1 MFLIGAKLKH
11 EVAKIF
17 RLWGNVIFL
26 ILFTLVAI
34 FFVYSG
40 IVEYKSFQK
49 EKALF
54 IAHEKNKIDL
64 YATCSQ
70 YRGYGFRVLYE
81 PSPLSLFF
89 NNCSVFENLYS
100 NVDMTEILKV
110 NSSYKGKNLL
120 QKKGFF
126 KDLAGLFFLFG
137 SLFMVYIGMASL
149 RSEKVFFTFGNLLL
163 RLAILDTFFL
173 ALLFVLQ
180 RLPKIFALQFSP
192 EESKVF
198 FYFVL
203 FLLCFL
209 SFFYAAG
216 LLIRMVSRKKQRAY
230 IYIFI
235 FWFFSV
241 FAVPECMTIFLHNKS
256 QLLQT
261 NEEYNIMKLA
271 EVMNF
276 EKEVQK
282 TIVGIKTLGERNE
295 IYKKMVKHF
304 LDNGYRKN
312 TKIEEDINHYIE
324 RVMREYESVMQLYPT
339 SFFVF
344 SCGELS
350 SKGYSGYIE
359 LVSYTLKLRHEFI
372 QYCLKK
378 RYESNNNKIIPFVKG
393 EENIFKASSRL
404 PKSFFVGGG
413 LTLAFTIILFLA
425 SYIIFIRRSSRTTTV
440 KEPQYK
446 FRKGN
451 TYFVLCKNDQ
461 FKNDL
466 FNYYQ
471 ADKDTICID
480 NVAADDIDTG
490 VGLKN
495 MLSYFCKIT
504 GVGEEAA
511 LKNLRMLGVDDPKKR
526 KWNKGKLPEEIVQK
540 MYCAIS
546 MAGDRQ
552 MIVVKDF
559 LKGKSRELE
568 RQFFNLVTWLNN
580 SGKILVYLST
590 EIFLTSLPFEGDIKI
605 SNYKS
610 FKIDPQA
617 VSLR

>member
-1 MFLIGAKLKH
+1 MLLIGAKLKH

-17 RLWGNVIFL
+17 RFWGNVIFL
-26 ILFTLVAI
+26 LIFTLVGI

-40 IVEYKSFQK
+40 IVEYKNFQK

-54 IAHEKNKIDL
+54 ITHEKNKVDL
-64 YATCSQ
+64 YVTYSQ
-70 YRGYGFRVLYE
+70 YGDYGFRVLYE

-89 NNCSVFENLYS
+89 NNSSVFENLYS

-110 NSSYKGKNLL
+110 NTSYKGRNLL

-137 SLFMVYIGMASL
+137 SLFMVYMGMASL
-149 RSEKVFFTFGNLLL
+149 KSEKIFFKFGNLIL
-163 RLAILDTFFL
+163 RLVILDIFFL
-173 ALLFVLQ
+173 GLVSALQ
-180 RLPKIFALQFSP
+180 RLPKLFALQFAP
-192 EESKVF
+192 EESKILL
-198 FYFVL
+198 YFVL

-216 LLIRMVSRKKQRAY
+216 LFIRMVSRKKQRAY

-235 FWFFSV
+235 FWFVSV
-241 FAVPECMTIFLHNKS
+241 SVIPECMTIFLHNKS
-256 QLLQT
+256 QLLQA
-261 NEEYNIMKLA
+261 NEKYNIMKLE

-282 TIVGIKTLGERNE
+282 AIVGIKTLGERNK
-295 IYKKMVKHF
+295 IYQKMVKHF
-304 LDNGYRKN
+304 LDTGYRKN
-312 TKIEEDINHYIE
+312 TKIEEEINNNIE
-324 RVMREYESVMQLYPT
+324 KVMREYESVMQLYPT
-339 SFFVF
+339 SFYNF

-350 SKGYSGYIE
+350 SKGYSGYID

-372 QYCLKK
+372 QYYLKK
-378 RYESNNNKIIPFVKG
+378 RYESNDKKIIPFVKG

-404 PKSFFVGGG
+404 PGSFFVGGG
-413 LTLAFTIILFLA
+413 LTLALTIFLFLA
-425 SYIIFIRRSSRTTTV
+425 SYLVFLRRSNRIPTA
-440 KEPQYK
+440 KKPQYK

-466 FNYYQ
+466 FTYYK
-471 ADKDTICID
+471 AEKDTICID
-480 NVAADDIDTG
+480 NVNADDIDTG
-490 VGLKN
+490 VGLTH

-511 LKNLRMLGVDDPKKR
+511 LKNLRMLGIDDPKNR
-526 KWNKGKLPEEIVQK
+526 KWNKEKLPEEIVQK

-546 MAGDRQ
+546 MAGDQQ

-568 RQFFNLVTWLNN
+568 RQFLNLVSRLNN
-580 SGKILVYLST
+580 SGKIVVYLST

-605 SNYKS
+605 NSYKS